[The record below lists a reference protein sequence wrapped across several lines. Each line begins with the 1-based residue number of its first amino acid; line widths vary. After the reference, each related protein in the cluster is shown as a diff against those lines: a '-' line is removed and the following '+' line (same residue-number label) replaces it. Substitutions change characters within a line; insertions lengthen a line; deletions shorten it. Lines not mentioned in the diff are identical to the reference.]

1 MEERFMHSFDTTIQR
16 LRQEGFKLTPQR
28 LAVIKHMIGNT
39 KHPSALAIHKDLKR
53 RYPSLS
59 FSTVYNTLNM
69 LERIDEVQSLNV
81 IDGHLNYD
89 PDTSSHGHFLCTTCG
104 LLHDIRFEDNKDFKL
119 PSGVIDGHLVRSIQI
134 AFRGTCKNCR

>member
-1 MEERFMHSFDTTIQR
+1 MHSFDITIQK

-39 KHPSALAIHKDLKR
+39 KHPSALAIHKELKR
-53 RYPSLS
+53 RYSSLS

-69 LERIDEVQSLNV
+69 LERIDEVRSLNV

-89 PDTSSHGHFLCTTCG
+89 PDMSAHGHFLCTKCG
-104 LLHDIRFEDNKDFKL
+104 SIHDIRFENCDALRL
-119 PSGVIDGHLVRSIQI
+119 PEGEIDGHLVTSIQVS
-134 AFRGTCKNCR
+134 FRGICKNCR